1 MGAVEGDISMMPSL
15 NLEIAWLNAG
25 VDTVI
30 EWQWDGGHVPSE
42 VLGNS
47 LSLYIDMM
55 YGKHVNGAAI
65 VKPAALQTADG
76 TAAEPTGTD
85 LSNWVDADDLS
96 SVDFSLADVLAYRN
110 SGATKAVPGFDV
122 IDHS

>member
-1 MGAVEGDISMMPSL
+1 MGAVEGDISMTPSL

-55 YGKHVNGAAI
+55 YGKHVNGLQSSSLLLC
-65 VKPAALQTADG
+65 KQQTARLLNRP
-76 TAAEPTGTD
+76 E
-85 LSNWVDADDLS
+85 
-96 SVDFSLADVLAYRN
+96 R
-110 SGATKAVPGFDV
+110 
-122 IDHS
+122 I